1 MTTHRDHVME
11 TIELLVITTP
21 TGRTVRRGVIRTREQ
36 VSGLQGRSHGDRNHG
51 VEGWDQGGVQL
62 HGRSRYHGVGSWD
75 QDKVRESDYA
85 REA

>member
-1 MTTHRDHVME
+1 ME

-36 VSGLQGRSHGDRNHG
+36 VSGLQGRSHGNRNHG
-51 VEGWDQGGVQL
+51 VGGWDQGGVQL
-62 HGRSRYHGVGSWD
+62 HGRSRHHGVGSWD
-75 QDKVRESDYA
+75 QGEVEESDYA